1 MEVKMDLRGVNF
13 EKLQS
18 LTPDEMIIASIL
30 ARAAKEAEEAKKV
43 VYTSFTFRI
52 GENEKEVWRN
62 GHDNYERI
70 THDGKWV
77 GHYNGNGE
85 YIINCQNDSN
95 DIYSFFYAQI
105 VYEEGYVE
113 ANDIAMGE
121 ITYAEARAIAMYF
134 RAFLDRTKKQ
144 QMSKESRTVE

>member
-1 MEVKMDLRGVNF
+1 ME
-13 EKLQS
+13 
-18 LTPDEMIIASIL
+18 A
-30 ARAAKEAEEAKKV
+30 
-43 VYTSFTFRI
+43 
-52 GENEKEVWRN
+52 ENEKEVWRN

-144 QMSKESRTVE
+144 QMSKESKTVE